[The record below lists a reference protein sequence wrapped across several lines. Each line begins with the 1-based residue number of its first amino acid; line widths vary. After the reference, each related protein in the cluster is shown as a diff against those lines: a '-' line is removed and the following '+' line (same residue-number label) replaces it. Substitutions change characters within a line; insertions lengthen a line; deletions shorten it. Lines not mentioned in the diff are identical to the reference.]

1 MTDNLAQ
8 QNHGL
13 PAFAVGSSGFSQA
26 AGLLDFG
33 QIREGLAAYTHTVLG
48 RESARELV
56 PSSEVLEIATRQQ
69 ETSEARRFL
78 DQGGGLEFGPD
89 VDLREYFHRAL
100 LGGLLRG
107 EELQDV
113 QSLIEA
119 ARANRSSLLR
129 HEEMPLISGIAENI
143 PVLSDLAHE
152 IFSSIGVS
160 GEVLDGAS
168 PALRGLRQEARA
180 AFHRLNETMDRSLRR
195 FQRQDVVQEPII
207 TQRNGRLV
215 LLIKSDM
222 RSRVAGI
229 VHDVSDSGATV
240 FVEPMPAI
248 EQGNRWRE
256 ARRAGEREEERILR
270 HLSGRVG
277 AAGQDLFLILDLL
290 ARLDLDMAKGRYSK
304 ALNAIEPLV
313 SEEGPGGDPR
323 DEPGSGSSGGESPGT
338 LDRIELTGARH
349 PLLTGDVVPVT
360 LGLGGEHRVMLITG
374 PNAGGKTVALKTV
387 GLLAFMA
394 HAGLHVPAE
403 QARFPRLDGVY
414 ADIGD
419 QQSIEQ
425 SLSTFSSHIN
435 NILSIMARAT
445 NRSLVLVDELGTSTD
460 PEEGSALAKAILS
473 HFYEV
478 GLLLVATTHH
488 RGVASFVQDQPGMIN
503 ASVDL
508 HPQTLEPT
516 YRVTQGLPGR
526 SYALTIAGR
535 LGMPEAILRQARSSM
550 SPMEQAT
557 ENLLGELQGERLLVE
572 ELRRE
577 AEEALA
583 SAREQKALVEGEL
596 ASVESAKLDLVEQA
610 RRELQDKTASLSAQ
624 IHNAERALQQVR
636 PRQIG
641 QGPDNREWDNRE
653 QDTRDLLR
661 RERELLVQA
670 RRELEDPQWQPI
682 EVVRPQWH
690 SRVSAGDRVY
700 IRGIARPVDVLAGP
714 DEEGQIEVLLGTMRA
729 KIPVY
734 QLERPAQGQAPA
746 QRQEVR
752 VDRTPRPR
760 PGNEIDLRG
769 LRVDEALFKV
779 ESLLNDAALDQSAEV
794 KIIHGKGTGALRTA
808 VREYLT
814 GHPLV
819 VESGPGQ
826 GSGGDGVTVA
836 QLR

>member
-1 MTDNLAQ
+1 MRRDQGAR
-8 QNHGL
+8 
-13 PAFAVGSSGFSQA
+13 AVAAGSSGFSQA
-26 AGLLDFG
+26 MGLLEFDR
-33 QIREGLAAYTHTVLG
+33 IREGLASHARTVLG
-48 RESARELV
+48 RQNARELV

-107 EELQDV
+107 EELRNV
-113 QSLIEA
+113 QTLIEA
-119 ARANRSSLLR
+119 ARSNRSSLLR

-168 PALRGLRQEARA
+168 PALRELRQESRA
-180 AFHRLNETMDRSLRR
+180 SFHRLNETMDRSLRR
-195 FQRQDVVQEPII
+195 FQRQEVIQEPII

-215 LLIKSDM
+215 LLIKADM
-222 RSRVAGI
+222 RSRVPGI

-256 ARRAGEREEERILR
+256 ARRAEEREEERILR

-277 AAGQDLFLILDLL
+277 RAGQDLLLMLDLL
-290 ARLDLDMAKGRYSK
+290 ARLDLDMAKGRYSRSM
-304 ALNAIEPLV
+304 NAIEPLV
-313 SEEGPGGDPR
+313 SEEGPGEVPGDR
-323 DEPGSGSSGGESPGT
+323 SSGAGDERT
-338 LDRIELTGARH
+338 ADRIELTGARH
-349 PLLTGDVVPVT
+349 PLLFGDVVPVT
-360 LGLGGEHRVMLITG
+360 MGLGGDHGVMLITG

-425 SLSTFSSHIN
+425 SLSTFSSHIS

-473 HFYEV
+473 HFQEV

-488 RGVASFVQDQPGMIN
+488 RGVASFVQDHPGMIN

-550 SPMEQAT
+550 SPVEQAT

-572 ELRRE
+572 GMRRE
-577 AEEALA
+577 AEEALV
-583 SAREQKALVEGEL
+583 SAREQKALFEGEL
-596 ASVESAKLDLVEQA
+596 ASVEAAKLELVEQA
-610 RRELQDKTASLSAQ
+610 RRELQDRTAALSAQ
-624 IHNAERALQQVR
+624 IRQAERSLGQVR
-636 PRQIG
+636 PRPAG
-641 QGPDNREWDNRE
+641 QEWDQ
-653 QDTRDLLR
+653 QDQETRDLLR
-661 RERELLVQA
+661 QERGRLIQV
-670 RRELEDPQWQPI
+670 RRDLGSPQWQPI
-682 EVVRPQWH
+682 EVVRPQWQGQ
-690 SRVSAGDRVY
+690 VSAGDRVY
-700 IRGIARPVDVLAGP
+700 IRGIARAVDVLAGP

-734 QLERPAQGQAPA
+734 QLERLAQGQAPV
-746 QRQEVR
+746 QKQGVR
-752 VDRTPRPR
+752 VDRTSRPR
-760 PGNEIDLRG
+760 TGGEIDLRG
-769 LRVDEALFKV
+769 LRVDEALSKV
-779 ESLLNDAALDQSAEV
+779 ESLLNDAALDQSAKV

-819 VESGPGQ
+819 TESGPGE
-826 GSGGDGVTVA
+826 GAGGDGVTVA